1 MRGNLVLNPNQVLFS
16 SELVGRGAGLI
27 LKVLFNPTSR
37 RDASHLFL
45 ISIWPKKWCTIVC
58 MMWASLKNCVCM
70 HYALQSS
77 LGGGGDFPLYPKR
90 CLFVGG
96 NLVSNPNQV
105 LSSSELAARGTGL
118 ILKVLLNPTLGR
130 DVSHLYLISTW
141 PKEWCTIVC
150 VMWASL
156 KNYACMH
163 YALFRLGSTLWKQKG
178 EGGGFPLNPKRH
190 IFVGG
195 MNLSP
200 IRYYSLW
207 EWVEE
212 PMPLSR
218 ICSIPHR
225 GETPLTLAL

>member
-1 MRGNLVLNPNQVLFS
+1 MGGNLVLNPNQVLFS

-27 LKVLFNPTSR
+27 LKVLLNPTLR
-37 RDASHLFL
+37 RDASHLWL

-58 MMWASLKNCVCM
+58 VMWASLKNCACM

-77 LGGGGDFPLYPKR
+77 LGGGGDFPLYRKR

-96 NLVSNPNQV
+96 NLVSNLNQV

-130 DVSHLYLISTW
+130 DVSHSYLISTW
-141 PKEWCTIVC
+141 PKEGCTIVC
-150 VMWASL
+150 VMWASF
-156 KNYACMH
+156 KNCACMH
-163 YALFRLGSTLWKQKG
+163 YALFCLGSTLWKQKG

-190 IFVGG
+190 LFVGG
-195 MNLSP
+195 TNLSS

-207 EWVEE
+207 EWVEKA
-212 PMPLSR
+212 MPPSR
-218 ICSIPHR
+218 ICSIPYR